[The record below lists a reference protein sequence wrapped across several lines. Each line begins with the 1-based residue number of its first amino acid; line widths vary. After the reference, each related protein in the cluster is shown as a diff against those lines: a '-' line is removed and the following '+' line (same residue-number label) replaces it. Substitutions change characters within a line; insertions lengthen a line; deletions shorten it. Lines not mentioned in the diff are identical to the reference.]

1 MPLMFLVFNIV
12 TGISLETKMDS
23 LIVPNAD
30 PWFSE
35 DKFHHFA
42 HSAAISSSIYLIA
55 NNITKTDE
63 NTSFYISFSI
73 SSLIGLSKEVKD
85 SKDKKGK
92 ASSKDLLFDVAG
104 VLFGILL
111 VSTIGGS

>member
-1 MPLMFLVFNIV
+1 MPLIFLAFSLL
-12 TGISLETKMDS
+12 TGYSAEGKTDS
-23 LIVPNAD
+23 LIFPKKD
-30 PWFSE
+30 YWFSE

-55 NNITKTDE
+55 NNITGKDD

-73 SSLIGLSKEVKD
+73 SSLIGLSKEIKD
-85 SKDKKGK
+85 SNDEKGT
-92 ASSKDLLFDVAG
+92 ASSKDLIFDIAG

-111 VSTIGGS
+111 VSIGGP

>member
-1 MPLMFLVFNIV
+1 MILVFNLLV
-12 TGISLETKMDS
+12 GFYPEARLDS
-23 LIVPNAD
+23 LMIPRKD
-30 PWFSE
+30 EWFSE

-55 NNITKTDE
+55 NNIAKTDD

-73 SSLIGLSKEVKD
+73 SSLIGLSKEIKD
-85 SKDKKGK
+85 SKDAGGT
-92 ASSKDLLFDVAG
+92 ASSKDLVFDIAG

-111 VSTIGGS
+111 VSIGGS